1 MLKIKSE
8 GKMENTTAGLFLAL
22 MLLIGLGA
30 GLWIG
35 LNNSKEVVKEV
46 PVEVIKEV
54 EKEVVKEVEKDY
66 LAIGV
71 EQFIS
76 NLKLDEYQTISNI
89 NLGENWSINFT
100 EDGYLV
106 KFNIEYKII
115 DTLRNS
121 RKNYNRDISVSYDS
135 EKVKFRVY

>member
-1 MLKIKSE
+1 
-8 GKMENTTAGLFLAL
+8 MENTIAGLFLAL
-22 MLLIGLGA
+22 MLIVGVGA

-35 LNNSKEVVKEV
+35 SYNSEKEVVKEV

-121 RKNYNRDISVSYDS
+121 RRNYNRDISVSYDS